1 MNACLNC
8 NPDKVNYYTSGK
20 KLLCTFCLGDM
31 DYEDMMCSACDKQI
45 SKMYAEYEI
54 RGIHHYE
61 KNSFCC
67 SAA

>member
-1 MNACLNC
+1 MR
-8 NPDKVNYYTSGK
+8 
-20 KLLCTFCLGDM
+20 
-31 DYEDMMCSACDKQI
+31 DMMCSACDKQI

-67 SAA
+67 SAAWPYIIPLDGWERL